1 MSSTSMLITDIRNK
15 LLSSS
20 GIMYIIIGTM
30 GNVLNIILFK
40 QRHLRT
46 LSPSITFLLAASVVN
61 LVDIYSFILL
71 RTLIGFKITP
81 AFYSSVLCKL
91 QIYLYYTSFCLSS
104 WYMVG
109 CCADRFFASSP
120 SAVVRRYSSIRT
132 THRIVLAI
140 TITLLLVY
148 SPLLYCY
155 DANLFQK
162 PAPCY
167 PQNSVCEMIDLT
179 FYFIFQSIG
188 PPVCILIFGI
198 GTFIHI
204 RQGRHVR
211 QNITSMVTASAIPAT
226 STNSTTTKKNK
237 RSILSMVIV
246 QVILYILCSL
256 PLLAFKIY
264 SNIPLSII
272 KSGVRLSVENLILH
286 VTIVLSFV
294 DKIFSFYIYTLASD
308 YFRGELIKLVP
319 QRCRV
324 RRIEPQH

>member
-1 MSSTSMLITDIRNK
+1 
-15 LLSSS
+15 
-20 GIMYIIIGTM
+20 M

-104 WYMVG
+104 WYMVE
-109 CCADRFFASSP
+109 CCADRFFTSSR

-148 SPLLYCY
+148 SSILYCY
-155 DANLFQK
+155 NANQFQA

-167 PQNSVCEMIDLT
+167 PQNGVCEIIDLT

-188 PPVCILIFGI
+188 PPACILILGM

-204 RQGRHVR
+204 RQGRRVR
-211 QNITSMVTASAIPAT
+211 QNTTSMVTASVIPVT
-226 STNSTTTKKNK
+226 STNTRNIKKDK
-237 RSILSMVIV
+237 RSILSMLIA
-246 QVILYILCSL
+246 QVILYIICSL
-256 PLLAFKIY
+256 PFLAFKIY

-272 KSGVRLSVENLILH
+272 KSGIHDTCSPDICSRDTCSPDICSRDICSPWTFAPRRHLLSRHLLPSDIC
-286 VTIVLSFV
+286 SPM
-294 DKIFSFYIYTLASD
+294 TLA
-308 YFRGELIKLVP
+308 LL
-319 QRCRV
+319 
-324 RRIEPQH
+324 